1 MWITINFPAEGWVAA
16 RKYMD
21 LKISLGMFVEVEL
34 FSQDGENERMV
45 FTLVA
50 DEQADFKAG
59 FLGVGTPLA
68 KTILGHIEGDRL
80 DYTVGDML
88 GLKILSVKI
97 SDQVQAEDVTARRE
111 AVIRKALNH
120 SDYVNALTFATSVN
134 SKWGDYDIDSLDP
147 EQWELDE

>member
-1 MWITINFPAEGWVAA
+1 
-16 RKYMD
+16 MD
-21 LKISLGMFVEVEL
+21 LKIALGMLVEL
-34 FSQDGENERMV
+34 ELVSRSGENERLV
-45 FTLVA
+45 FTLVK

-68 KTILGHIEGDRL
+68 KSILGHIEGDGL

-88 GLKILSVKI
+88 GLKILFVKV

-111 AVIRKALNH
+111 AVIRKALKH

-147 EQWELDE
+147 EQWEPDE

>member
-1 MWITINFPAEGWVAA
+1 
-16 RKYMD
+16 MD
-21 LKISLGMFVEVEL
+21 LKIELGMLVEMEL
-34 FSQDGENERMV
+34 VSRAGENERLV
-45 FTLVA
+45 FTLVT
-50 DEQADFKAG
+50 DERADFKAG

-80 DYTVGDML
+80 DYTFGDML
-88 GLKILSVKI
+88 GIKILSVKV

-111 AVIRKALNH
+111 AVIRKALKH

-147 EQWELDE
+147 EQWNADE

>member
-1 MWITINFPAEGWVAA
+1 
-16 RKYMD
+16 MD
-21 LKISLGMFVEVEL
+21 LKIALGTLVEL
-34 FSQDGENERMV
+34 ELVCQTGENEQLV

-59 FLGVGTPLA
+59 FLGVGTPLV

-88 GLKILSVKI
+88 GLKILSVKV
-97 SDQVQAEDVTARRE
+97 SDKVQAEDVTARRE
-111 AVIRKALNH
+111 AVMRKALKH

-147 EQWELDE
+147 EQWELDK

>member
-1 MWITINFPAEGWVAA
+1 MSENKI
-16 RKYMD
+16 D
-21 LKISLGMFVEVEL
+21 LKIDLGMLVEIEL
-34 FSQDGENERMV
+34 VNRSGESERLA

-50 DEQADFKAG
+50 DEQADFPAG

-68 KTILGHIEGDRL
+68 KTILGHIEGNQL
-80 DYTVGDML
+80 DYAVGDL
-88 GLKILSVKI
+88 QYVRVLSVSI

-111 AVIRKALNH
+111 AVMRKALMH

-147 EQWELDE
+147 DQWNPEK